1 MKKKLDYF
9 EDVSYDDIVANYKNI
24 SEYMNNDV
32 VADGIKNLMN
42 SLMEQRKTEFVYE
55 LENVVS
61 KEEFYTYI
69 KVKKQLDEIHQKINE
84 KQEQMIEEFFNNGG
98 KLWK

>member
-1 MKKKLDYF
+1 MKKKSDYF

-69 KVKKQLDEIHQKINE
+69 KVKKQLDEIHQKINQ
-84 KQEQMIEEFFNNGG
+84 KQEEMIKTFFNNGG

>member
-98 KLWK
+98 KL

>member
-42 SLMEQRKTEFVYE
+42 SLMEQRKAEFIYQ

-69 KVKKQLDEIHQKINE
+69 KVKKQLDEIHQKINQ
-84 KQEQMIEEFFNNGG
+84 KQEEMIKTFFNNGG

>member
-1 MKKKLDYF
+1 MKNKNDYF

-42 SLMEQRKTEFVYE
+42 SLMEQRKTEFVCE

-84 KQEQMIEEFFNNGG
+84 KQEQMIKEFFNNGG